1 VGGLRKLQIVDVQDV
16 TFIPDA
22 VNSVVPSAVSLTS
35 GVTIAS
41 ISFPTQGGD
50 FAETPKDSDMGTTYT
65 SKLRV
70 DLPKDAVELGQWVNK
85 YKDREVIAFY
95 QDENGRGVIVGDLE
109 RPLLIKV
116 SRTSGR
122 RPADKNFYEMTLE
135 GVSDHTAYY
144 YTPIDKDTPKSQ
156 RVYSAGYTFGYL
168 RNL

>member
-1 VGGLRKLQIVDVQDV
+1 MSSIASISRRCGANVGGLRKVQIVDVQDV

-22 VNSVVPSAVSLTS
+22 VDSVVPSAISLTS

-85 YKDREVIAFY
+85 YKDRE
-95 QDENGRGVIVGDLE
+95 
-109 RPLLIKV
+109 
-116 SRTSGR
+116 
-122 RPADKNFYEMTLE
+122 
-135 GVSDHTAYY
+135 
-144 YTPIDKDTPKSQ
+144 
-156 RVYSAGYTFGYL
+156 
-168 RNL
+168 